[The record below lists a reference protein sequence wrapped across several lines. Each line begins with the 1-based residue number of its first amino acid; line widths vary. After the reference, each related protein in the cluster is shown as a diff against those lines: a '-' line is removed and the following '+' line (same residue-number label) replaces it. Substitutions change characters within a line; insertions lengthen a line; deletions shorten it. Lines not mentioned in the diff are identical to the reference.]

1 MDTQTYWKN
10 VHTKYK
16 TQDWIR
22 KPTIFATEVIQYF
35 PHNGRILELG
45 CGQGQDGIYFSKQ
58 GYEVLSTDFSEF
70 ALGAAREVAKSE
82 EIRNIEFRQVDM
94 TKPLS
99 FDKDSFDVIYSHLA
113 LHYYTI
119 ERTKEL
125 FDKIYSLLK
134 PDGVFAT
141 LTNTIEDPEIPELE
155 KVDENY
161 YRTPEGLLKRYFSVE
176 SVLDLTKKFETVLA
190 DSNGRTYKDEI
201 GTLIRYVGKKR

>member
-113 LHYYTI
+113 LHY
-119 ERTKEL
+119 
-125 FDKIYSLLK
+125 
-134 PDGVFAT
+134 
-141 LTNTIEDPEIPELE
+141 
-155 KVDENY
+155 
-161 YRTPEGLLKRYFSVE
+161 
-176 SVLDLTKKFETVLA
+176 
-190 DSNGRTYKDEI
+190 
-201 GTLIRYVGKKR
+201 